1 MYLALHGLKMLQ
13 QKTMCRQG
21 MEQINII
28 VTRKK
33 DNCYGKTI

>member
-21 MEQINII
+21 MEQIQHYCD
-28 VTRKK
+28 KK
-33 DNCYGKTI
+33 DNCYGRLI